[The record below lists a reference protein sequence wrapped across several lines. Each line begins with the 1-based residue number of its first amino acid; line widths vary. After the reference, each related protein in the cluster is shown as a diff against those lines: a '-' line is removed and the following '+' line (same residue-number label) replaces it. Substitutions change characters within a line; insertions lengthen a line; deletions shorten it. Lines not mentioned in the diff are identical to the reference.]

1 MIRWLVAILS
11 FLISQNAWAQFGTP
25 NSQNAASGFDST
37 SVGRDSSRIQYA
49 GLEITES
56 SQTILKDME
65 FKLDR
70 VQFYLPVFNR
80 QYINSSLGNN
90 GSAQLDLNFDP
101 QFSAGFDWGFH
112 AYDAYMLE
120 LSQTKFYDAQSPY
133 TEASYVQGSKQEAY
147 FTLQHTQNVGRK
159 LNFGLEFKRINS
171 EGYYQ
176 RQTAQHSA
184 LRFHAWYRPGKGRY
198 QALFALT
205 YHKGTAYENGGLTAV
220 GDSLFQDG
228 TENNRQLYPVWLSD
242 ASTNIL
248 RNGLLIRHFYDI
260 QKPNVDTNGVVESGR
275 TIRAQLTHSYQFKKQ
290 SYIDSSPDSSYYAT
304 NPFLTDQANVNYTNR
319 IIENELALLSLRS
332 VNDTTVNSGWD
343 LKGFIKQQ
351 LFDVS
356 SNIALAGWAPYN
368 LQSNNL
374 SFGGFFKIN
383 FKEWLALTIH
393 SEAFFAGFNSGDI
406 QLNASLRSKPNSNVL
421 LSTGFES
428 FRKEASYQY
437 QLFTSNFSAWTLN
450 TEKINQLK
458 IFGKIELQKQKLHFE
473 LANRVIGN
481 WVVLNQSKLP
491 QQTNQAINILA
502 ATIEHRLDIKKWSLV
517 SRILIQNSSG
527 PDLIRLPLIQYQES
541 IFREGRIAKKTPYR
555 FGIDIIGCSSFRANA
570 YMPQSGLFYLQD
582 SKRNTGLMQ
591 ANIYVSAKIKRARV
605 FVMLEHLNA
614 GFQGERADVIPFYP
628 LPDRLLKIGFNWVFF
643 D

>member
-1 MIRWLVAILS
+1 MMRWLVAILY
-11 FLISQNAWAQFGTP
+11 FLISQNALAQFGNP
-25 NSQNAASGFDST
+25 SSQNAASGFDST
-37 SVGRDSSRIQYA
+37 GVGRDSSRIQFA
-49 GLEITES
+49 GLEISES
-56 SQTILKDME
+56 SQTILKKKE

-80 QYINSSLGNN
+80 QYVNSSLGNN
-90 GSAQLDLNFDP
+90 GSAQLDLNFNP

-133 TEASYVQGSKQEAY
+133 TEASYVQGSKQEA
-147 FTLQHTQNVGRK
+147 FFNLQHTQNVGRK
-159 LNFGLEFKRINS
+159 LNFGLEFKRVNS

-184 LRFHAWYRPGKGRY
+184 LRFHAWYRPGKERY
-198 QALFALT
+198 QAFFALT
-205 YHKGTAYENGGLTAV
+205 YHKGTAYENGGLTAI

-228 TENNRQLYPVWLSD
+228 TENNRQLYPVWLSE
-242 ASTNIL
+242 ASTNL
-248 RNGLLIRHFYDI
+248 FRNGLLIRHFYDI
-260 QKPNVDTNGVVESGR
+260 QKPKVDTNGIVESGR

-290 SYIDSSPDSSYYAT
+290 SYIDFNPDSSFYSS
-304 NPFLTDQANVNYTNR
+304 NPLLIDQTNVNYTNR
-319 IIENELALLSLRS
+319 IIENEIALLSLRQI
-332 VNDTTVNSGWD
+332 NDTSQTTGWD

-356 SNIALAGWAPYN
+356 SNLTLPGWTPYT

-383 FKEWLALTIH
+383 FKEWLALNIH

-406 QLNASLRSKPNSNVL
+406 QLNAELKSQPSTNILVR
-421 LSTGFES
+421 TGFES
-428 FRKEASYQY
+428 FRKEADYQY
-437 QLFTSNFSAWTLN
+437 QLFISNFSAWTLN

-458 IFGKIELQKQKLHFE
+458 FYGNIELQKQKLQFE

-481 WVVLNQSKLP
+481 WVVLNQSKIP
-491 QQTNQAINILA
+491 EQTNQAINILS
-502 ATIEHRLDIKKWSLV
+502 ATLHHRIDIKKWSLV
-517 SRILIQNSSG
+517 SRILVQNTSG
-527 PDLIRLPLIQYQES
+527 PELIRLPLIQYQES
-541 IFREGRIAKKTPYR
+541 IFREGRIVKKTPYR
-555 FGIDIIGCSSFRANA
+555 FGVDIIGCSSFRANA

-582 SKRNTGLMQ
+582 TKKNTGLMQ
-591 ANIYVSAKIKRARV
+591 ANIYISAKIKRARV

-614 GFQGERADVIPFYP
+614 GIQNERADLIPFYP
-628 LPDRLLKIGFNWVFF
+628 LPDRLLKIGLNWVFF